1 MSNINKQS
9 YAFTALTPIIAGRT
23 EGIVHL
29 AELRAVLA
37 RLGRDGTSPFARVPG
52 THFARFTVIEDVPQL
67 GFPTESDVLQSK
79 YLMLEADFDGA
90 RDAWLDGL
98 RSHMSDT
105 ITAVYR
111 HCLGFPGLHDAA
123 AWRRYLVRCQ
133 LDTTLDFSPFDGD
146 SLPSVQRAL
155 DTQRRFVGFVH
166 AMQGRP
172 PEQLQAAFRRFLA
185 DGAAKRDATVRDAT
199 ARNDGSAA

>member
-9 YAFTALTPIIAGRT
+9 YAFTALTPIMAGRT

-37 RLGRDGTSPFARVPG
+37 GLGRDNTSPFSRVPG

-67 GFPTESDVLQSK
+67 GFPTDADVLQSK

-90 RDAWLDGL
+90 RDPWLDAL
-98 RSHMSDT
+98 RTRAGDAL
-105 ITAVYR
+105 TAVYR
-111 HCLGFPGLHDAA
+111 HCLGFPGVHDAA
-123 AWRRYLVRCQ
+123 AFHRYLVAGQ
-133 LDTTLDFSPFDGD
+133 LETTLDFSPFAGD
-146 SLPSVQRAL
+146 ALPNVHRAL
-155 DTQRRFVGFVH
+155 ETQRQFVGFVH

-172 PEQLQAAFRRFLA
+172 PEQLQAAFRQFLA
-185 DGAAKRDATVRDAT
+185 RRASPT
-199 ARNDGSAA
+199 APHGDDTGRSA